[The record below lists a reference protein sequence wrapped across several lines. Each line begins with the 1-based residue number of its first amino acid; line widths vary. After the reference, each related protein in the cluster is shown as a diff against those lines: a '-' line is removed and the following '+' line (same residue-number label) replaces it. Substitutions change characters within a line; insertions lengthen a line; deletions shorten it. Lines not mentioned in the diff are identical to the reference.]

1 MMNRIVLALNDIDEK
16 YICENE
22 PRKCFYKDNSINKI
36 CKIVVLMASV
46 SILFLSTLLN
56 VFMPVEARRFPLL
69 GNTFAYI
76 QDNLDFAGLYDKYSF
91 KINQEVYD
99 NGLSISLSEVYCDG
113 INLFV
118 SYEVSSDKS
127 FYDYMDKSKIH
138 EGQLNYYGES
148 QISYNGGEEHL
159 NDLGLAGFEGEF
171 IDEYTY
177 VGAKTY
183 TLSGKEFPT
192 QFYFG
197 INITGVEL
205 LAERKGDENVFIS
218 GEWIFNVPVTVNK
231 NDIKEYEVDV
241 YNNGH
246 RIDKVVVSPI
256 TVSIYS
262 SFEEWADYD
271 MGYTVLAFS
280 DKSEDAI
287 IEAVGTVSGNKSIS
301 QISRR
306 KVGNSIRIYIF
317 DDDILTRT
325 GKERCEED
333 YIAENAVVTA
343 NIILN

>member
-1 MMNRIVLALNDIDEK
+1 MMNRIVLALNDINEK

-22 PRKCFYKDNSINKI
+22 PRKCFYKDNGIKEI
-36 CKIVVLMASV
+36 CKIVVFIAAAF
-46 SILFLSTLLN
+46 ILTLSTLLN

-69 GNTFAYI
+69 GNAFSYI
-76 QDNLDFAGLYDKYSF
+76 QDNLDFAGLYDKYAF

-99 NGLSISLSEVYCDG
+99 DGLSISLSEVYCDG

-127 FYDYMDKSKIH
+127 FYEYMDKSKIH

-148 QISYNGGEEHL
+148 KISYYGQEENL
-159 NDLGLAGFEGEF
+159 NDLGLAGFEGDF

-192 QFYFG
+192 QFYFE
-197 INITGVEL
+197 IKITGVEL
-205 LAERKGDENVFIS
+205 LAEKKG
-218 GEWIFNVPVTVNK
+218 
-231 NDIKEYEVDV
+231 DIKEYEV
-241 YNNGH
+241 NAGNKGH
-246 RIDKVVVSPI
+246 SIDKIVVSPI

-262 SFEEWADYD
+262 SFEEWADYG

-280 DKSEDAI
+280 DKSEEAI
-287 IEAVGTVSGNKSIS
+287 IEAVGTVSGNKSVS

-306 KVGNSIRIYIF
+306 KVGDSVRVYIF
-317 DDDILTRT
+317 NDDVLTRT